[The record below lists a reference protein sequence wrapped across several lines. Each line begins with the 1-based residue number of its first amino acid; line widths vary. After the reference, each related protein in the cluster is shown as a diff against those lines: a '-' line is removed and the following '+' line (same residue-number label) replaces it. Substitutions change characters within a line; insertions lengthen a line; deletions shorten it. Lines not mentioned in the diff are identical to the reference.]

1 MNYID
6 SIYGKYQH
14 LTVQPCYRKAR
25 LDGTDFLIVMNDNLE
40 TFYLAATA
48 KEIMETISAGIKVD
62 DIYQK
67 LQTEY
72 EVDAMT
78 LKSDIMEFLK
88 DMQWKRVICLS
99 A

>member
-14 LTVQPCYRKAR
+14 LVVQPCYRKAR
-25 LDGTDFLIVMNDNLE
+25 LNGTDFLIVMNDNLE
-40 TFYLAATA
+40 TFYLASTA
-48 KEIMETISAGIKVD
+48 KEIIETISNGIKVD
-62 DIYQK
+62 DLYQK
-67 LQTEY
+67 MQTEY
-72 EVDAMT
+72 EIDATT
-78 LKSDIMEFLK
+78 LKSDILEFLK